1 MLLLQS
7 VRTDTLALLQ
17 EIRKQPFFDDFILVG
32 GTALALH
39 LGHRLSI
46 DLDFF
51 TLNNQK
57 FEEIKDAL
65 APFQN
70 KMALHDTKKI
80 KVYNINEVKVDFV
93 NYIYPWLEPIVDPDG
108 LRIASLKD
116 IAAMKIAAITNR
128 GTKKDF
134 VDMNELLKHFEPKQL
149 LGFYAEKYHDSSR
162 LMALKRLM
170 YFQDA
175 EEDAMPEMLQDE
187 TWIRVKKN
195 ILNAFSGIA

>member
-7 VRTDTLALLQ
+7 VRADTLALLQ
-17 EIRKQPFFDDFILVG
+17 EIRKQSFFDDFILVG

-51 TLNNQK
+51 TLNNHK

-65 APFQN
+65 APFPN

-80 KVYNINEVKVDFV
+80 KVYNINGVKVDFV
-93 NYIYPWLEPIVDPDG
+93 NYIYPWLDPIVDPDG

-149 LGFYAEKYHDSSR
+149 LTFYAEKYHDSSR
-162 LMALKRLM
+162 LMALKSLM

-187 TWIRVKKN
+187 TWKRVKKN
-195 ILNAFSGIA
+195 ILSAFSGIA